1 MKNNELKKV
10 KIKNLTCYYFDEII
24 KFEDF
29 DRDNNFLDE
38 KSYENILVY
47 NISYKTLIGAKLLC
61 IRFDEI
67 EGFIRV
73 YDGVTYLALFGSEKL
88 VYNRIRYIISQK
100 SLPLEKTLTLCNVVI
115 LI

>member
-38 KSYENILVY
+38 KSCENILVY
-47 NISYKTLIGAKLLC
+47 NISYKL
-61 IRFDEI
+61 
-67 EGFIRV
+67 
-73 YDGVTYLALFGSEKL
+73 
-88 VYNRIRYIISQK
+88 
-100 SLPLEKTLTLCNVVI
+100 
-115 LI
+115 